1 MKTVPWFWNWT
12 MAPTKKY
19 FMGIVFM
26 QTKNPLRMMV
36 YASLLAALTAASA
49 LFSIQIGDIP
59 VILYNFFILLMGLL
73 LGARWG
79 TASAVYLLAGSLGLP
94 VFAGGKGGLAIL
106 LGPTGG
112 YLIGFLPAVFIIGF
126 ISEKFSQRL
135 LPDIL
140 GLLCGTIVIY
150 AFGVVQLKIVLDKT
164 WMVSLAIGF
173 FPFIIFDVIKLVAAA
188 VTAKAI
194 RPIIQNNLNIAIQDH
209 RVG

>member
-1 MKTVPWFWNWT
+1 MLTDKP
-12 MAPTKKY
+12 A
-19 FMGIVFM
+19 
-26 QTKNPLRMMV
+26 KNPLRMMV

-49 LFSIQIGDIP
+49 LFSIQVGDVP

-79 TASAVYLLAGSLGLP
+79 TASIAVYLLAGCLGLP

-126 ISEKFSQRL
+126 ISERFKQRL
-135 LPDIL
+135 LPDIIS
-140 GLLCGTIVIY
+140 LLCGTIVIY
-150 AFGVVQLKIVLDKT
+150 AVGVIQLKIVLDKT

-194 RPIIQNNLNIAIQDH
+194 RPIMKTNSLYAPEITNS
-209 RVG
+209 R

>member
-1 MKTVPWFWNWT
+1 MGPV
-12 MAPTKKY
+12 KKY
-19 FMGIVFM
+19 FMEIVFM

-36 YASLLAALTAASA
+36 YAALLAALTAASA
-49 LFSIQIGDIP
+49 LLSIQLGDVP

-79 TASAVYLLAGSLGLP
+79 TASIAVYLLTGSLGLP

-112 YLIGFLPAVFIIGF
+112 YLIGFLPAVLIIGF
-126 ISEKFSQRL
+126 ISQKFNQRI

-140 GLLCGTIVIY
+140 GLLLGTLVIY
-150 AFGVVQLKIVLDKT
+150 AFGVTQLKIVLDKS
-164 WMVSLAIGF
+164 WMVSLSIGF
-173 FPFIIFDVIKLVAAA
+173 FPFIIFDAIKLVAAV

-194 RPIIQNNLNIAIQDH
+194 RPIMKTNFLYSLEIAN
-209 RVG
+209 RG